1 MLSFMN
7 RLCSIL
13 CSTKKNNKE
22 YFDIKWSDTK
32 PFVPPINSGYVIKVY
47 DGDTI
52 TIASKMPFINSPI
65 YRFSVRL
72 NGIDSPEIKG
82 KTIIEKELAINARD
96 ALANKIMNKIIT
108 LKNVSLEK
116 YGRILADVYCDGVHI
131 NQWMLDNKFALP
143 YDGGTKTTEWI

>member
-7 RLCSIL
+7 RVCSGI
-13 CSTKKNNKE
+13 CSQNSSTKE

-47 DGDTI
+47 DGDSF
-52 TIASKMPFINSPI
+52 TIASEMPFINSPI

-72 NGIDSPEIKG
+72 SGIDCPEIKG

-96 ALANKIMNKIIT
+96 ALANKIMNKTIT

-143 YDGGTKTTEWI
+143 YDGGTKVSEWI

>member
-1 MLSFMN
+1 MN
-7 RLCSIL
+7 RICSMLCR
-13 CSTKKNNKE
+13 TKKNIQ
-22 YFDIKWSDTK
+22 DIKWSDTK

-72 NGIDSPEIKG
+72 SGIDSPEIKG

-96 ALANKIMNKIIT
+96 ALQNKIMNKTIT

-116 YGRILADVYCDGVHI
+116 YGRILADVYCDGIHI

-143 YDGGTKTTEWI
+143 YDGGTKVSEWI